1 MVLGDW
7 TATLDRALEQLNQGD
22 VEIFFSVEDW
32 ERASEADVQPEMSKT
47 SDNFRI
53 ILYKRR
59 ILLQEK
65 LKRCIIKLPEG

>member
-32 ERASEADVQPEMSKT
+32 ERASEADVQPEMSKPELFI
-47 SDNFRI
+47 DN
-53 ILYKRR
+53 
-59 ILLQEK
+59 
-65 LKRCIIKLPEG
+65 